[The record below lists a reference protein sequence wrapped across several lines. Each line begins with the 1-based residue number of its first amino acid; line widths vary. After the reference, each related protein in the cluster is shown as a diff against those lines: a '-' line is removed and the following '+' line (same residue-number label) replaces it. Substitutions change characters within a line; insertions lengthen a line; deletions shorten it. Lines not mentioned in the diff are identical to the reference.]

1 MTGFS
6 LLENFNIDPGRLL
19 RKTRACKA
27 VIPSAPVPQEEE
39 ETVSEALI
47 QMAMPEKSLREYT
60 IPTTDNIVVDGP

>member
-6 LLENFNIDPGRLL
+6 LLENFNIDPEKLL

-39 ETVSEALI
+39 ETVSEAPI
-47 QMAMPEKSLREYT
+47 QMVVPEKSLREYT
-60 IPTTDNIVVDGP
+60 VPTTDNVVVDGP